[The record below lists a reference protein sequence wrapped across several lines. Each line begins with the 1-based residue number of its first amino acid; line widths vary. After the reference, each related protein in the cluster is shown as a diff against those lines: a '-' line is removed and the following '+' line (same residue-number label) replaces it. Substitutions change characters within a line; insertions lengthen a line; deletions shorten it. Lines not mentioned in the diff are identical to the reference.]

1 MHIREYI
8 ERECIR
14 RGRMPRLG
22 FFGLGV
28 SNIALIEAVCDMHLD
43 ITLRQNSKIDRV
55 YSARYAPSRIF
66 ECERATDMI
75 DEDIL
80 ILSPSVRRDSVP
92 LLCAV
97 ERGTTLTSD
106 IELFLEDA
114 QGVYAVTGSSGK
126 STTTTIAHRLIE
138 RGQDAAICGNIGIP
152 FSTSGKHRK
161 YIAEISSFQA
171 MYIDTPTER
180 AVLTSLSPN
189 HLDWHTSLS
198 EYTGA
203 KLDLLSRA
211 AYSAVSADDELC
223 REYLSGASADS
234 IYSIR
239 YDYAYLRAR
248 YKAKNYITLE
258 GDNILLS
265 GEPIASLGG
274 VRPLWYNIANLL
286 GAIALTLGDFSPDDL
301 DAVIKDMPTLRHRA
315 EIFYTRCGV
324 DYINSSIDTT
334 PERTEAT
341 LTALGRRV
349 SIIIG
354 GRGKGL
360 SILPLIPTLARY
372 AVRISLYGEAG
383 AEYYPDLT
391 TSEALSGIPCQL
403 FEKFDD
409 ATEYATE
416 AVPEGVAVL
425 LSPAATGYGEF
436 RNFAERGEHFIRY
449 IKEKY
454 KKST

>member
-8 ERECIR
+8 EKERVR
-14 RGRMPRLG
+14 LGRMPRLG
-22 FFGLGV
+22 FLGLGV
-28 SNIALIEAVCDMHLD
+28 SNTALIEAVCDMHLD
-43 ITLRQNSKIDRV
+43 ITLRQNSPIDRA
-55 YSARYAPSRIF
+55 YIAGYAPSRIF
-66 ECERATDMI
+66 EGERALDMI

-80 ILSPSVRRDSVP
+80 ILSPSVRRDSAS
-92 LLCAV
+92 LLSAK
-97 ERGTTLTSD
+97 ERGTILTSD
-106 IELFLEDA
+106 IELFLADA
-114 QGVYAVTGSSGK
+114 EGVYAVTGSSGK
-126 STTTTIAHRLIE
+126 STTATIAHRLIAKE
-138 RGQDAAICGNIGIP
+138 QDTAICGNIGTP
-152 FSTSGKHRK
+152 FMTVGEHRK

-198 EYTGA
+198 EYTDA
-203 KLDLLSRA
+203 KLNLVRRA
-211 AYSAVSADDELC
+211 AYSAMSADDELC
-223 REYLSGASADS
+223 REYLSVASADS
-234 IYSIR
+234 IYSIK
-239 YDYAYLRAR
+239 YDYAYLRSR

-265 GEPIASLGG
+265 GDPIARLGS

-286 GAIALTLGDFSPDDL
+286 GAIALTLGDFTQDGL
-301 DAVIKDMPTLRHRA
+301 GAVIEDMPCLRHRA
-315 EIFYTRCGV
+315 ELFYTHRGV

-341 LTALGRRV
+341 LTAIDRRV

-360 SILPLIPTLARY
+360 SIKPLIPTLARY

-383 AEYYPDLT
+383 AEYYPDLAV
-391 TSEALSGIPCQL
+391 SEALSGIPCQL

-409 ATEYATE
+409 ATEHAIEGAT
-416 AVPEGVAVL
+416 EGVAVL

-436 RNFAERGEHFIRY
+436 KSFAERGEHFMQF

-454 KKST
+454 KEST